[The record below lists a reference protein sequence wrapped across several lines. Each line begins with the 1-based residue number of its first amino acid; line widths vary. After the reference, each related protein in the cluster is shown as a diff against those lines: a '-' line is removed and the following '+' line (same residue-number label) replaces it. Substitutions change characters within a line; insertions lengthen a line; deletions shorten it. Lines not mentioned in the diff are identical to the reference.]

1 MGNGN
6 VTIVIESSN
15 GVDRDKKVCTRIS
28 DKDYMIQEFLI
39 TIPFYIWKVVK
50 CDSPSREAEIVQDK
64 MVIFEKMVIRVI
76 CICHYFSL
84 LHCYERS

>member
-28 DKDYMIQEFLI
+28 DKDYMTQEFLI